1 MNNEEANFQVVFQLS
16 NLKWL
21 KVVLKLKVMLLL
33 VLMMKLLTQQAK
45 VVEGVADSLASQ
57 NHQELLVSLN
67 Q

>member
-1 MNNEEANFQVVFQLS
+1 MAESCVEAE
-16 NLKWL
+16 
-21 KVVLKLKVMLLL
+21 MLRL